1 MDLTLPFVTYILILP
16 IAVYFVRS
24 YREAKAVR
32 TVILLTLGAMCSV
45 VLFVLLLISFAV
57 LGASSI
63 VLLGCDVFP
72 LCIAAAFF
80 Y

>member
-24 YREAKAVR
+24 YREAMAVR

-45 VLFVLLLISFAV
+45 VLFMLLLISLAV

-63 VLLGCDVFP
+63 VLLGCVVMSSP
-72 LCIAAAFF
+72 SA
-80 Y
+80 